1 MDAIHLIVLGI
12 VEGLTEFVPISSS
25 GHLIIARSLLGIQI
39 ADGLAVD
46 AVLQLAATLAL
57 FIYFRDDFWALIRD
71 TVLWILGK
79 GVEARQ
85 KVLILALILGSIP
98 AGIFGLLLEKKMETV
113 FRSVTVVAWMLIAGS
128 ILMLFA
134 EWQGRRRQVKRPLS
148 VWRGIQIGF
157 YQCLALVPGISRS
170 GATISGGLILGLSRE
185 EAARFGFL
193 LSFPI
198 IFASGLLK
206 FYELIKSGDVHSFG
220 LSILLGGLASFAFGL
235 ASIHYLLKY
244 LKSHS
249 LGVFIVYR
257 IILASLILFVTLF

>member
-1 MDAIHLIVLGI
+1 MDAIHLIVLGA

-25 GHLIIARSLLGIQI
+25 GHLIIARSIFGLQS
-39 ADGLAVD
+39 ADGLSID
-46 AVLQLAATLAL
+46 AVLQLSAALAL
-57 FIYFRDDFWALIRD
+57 FIYFRKDFWALIQD
-71 TVLWILGK
+71 TIFWIIGK
-79 GVEARQ
+79 SVAAKQ
-85 KVLILALILGSIP
+85 KVLILAIILGSVP
-98 AGIFGLLLEKKMETV
+98 AGILGLLLEKRMETT
-113 FRSVTVVAWMLIAGS
+113 FRSVEIVAYTLIAGS
-128 ILMLFA
+128 LLMIFA
-134 EWQGRRRQVKRPLS
+134 ERWGSRIQLKRPLS

-206 FYELIKSGDVHSFG
+206 LYELIKGGEFHSFG
-220 LSILLGGLASFAFGL
+220 SSIVLGMMASFAFGL

-244 LKSHS
+244 LRSHS
-249 LGVFIVYR
+249 LWVFIAYR
-257 IILASLILFVTLF
+257 FLVALAILWILYV